1 MKRMDKYFGMSP
13 RIARWKLNNGFE
25 NLLGKWAD
33 KSEWGKRLYVFYYQ
47 LFDAKYYVGGRPFIN
62 KQLDTFKV
70 DWKGLR
76 RKDVARDMIYCL
88 HRFGINFQDYWI
100 YGFVN
105 KSHYCR
111 TSFVP
116 DKLRYHYCDILNA
129 PGILPLMTDKYACY
143 QKYKEFFKR
152 EVLGCYQ
159 LDDQDTFLAFADR
172 HERFIFKP
180 LTEHSGHG
188 IRIISVKDEDMELL
202 FTELISK
209 GPFIVEELIVQG
221 KETALMHPASVNSFR
236 VATFVVDEEVHI
248 FGITWRI
255 GVGNA
260 VMDNAGAGGIYASVN
275 PVHGFVQTDAMN
287 YRGEH
292 YSIHPNSK
300 VRIIGY
306 QLPEW
311 GEALSLI
318 KAMATKVKGTT
329 LIAWDIAY
337 SDKGWLMVEANENGD
352 WSIIQSNKQEGK
364 KAELHSYMDRY
375 FKNDK

>member
-62 KQLDTFKV
+62 KQLDTFKA

-159 LDDQDTFLAFADR
+159 LDD
-172 HERFIFKP
+172 
-180 LTEHSGHG
+180 
-188 IRIISVKDEDMELL
+188 
-202 FTELISK
+202 
-209 GPFIVEELIVQG
+209 
-221 KETALMHPASVNSFR
+221 
-236 VATFVVDEEVHI
+236 
-248 FGITWRI
+248 
-255 GVGNA
+255 
-260 VMDNAGAGGIYASVN
+260 
-275 PVHGFVQTDAMN
+275 
-287 YRGEH
+287 
-292 YSIHPNSK
+292 
-300 VRIIGY
+300 
-306 QLPEW
+306 
-311 GEALSLI
+311 
-318 KAMATKVKGTT
+318 
-329 LIAWDIAY
+329 
-337 SDKGWLMVEANENGD
+337 
-352 WSIIQSNKQEGK
+352 
-364 KAELHSYMDRY
+364 
-375 FKNDK
+375 